1 MEAVR
6 AVGVFNNSTRPVVR
20 DWGRQ
25 KWWPKLMV
33 CKLWE
38 LTAGTCAVVRAGANS
53 KDWGQLWA
61 QQVAQ
66 RA

>member
-1 MEAVR
+1 MR
-6 AVGVFNNSTRPVVR
+6 AVKAVGIFYISASPVVR

-38 LTAGTCAVVRAGANS
+38 LTAGKHV
-53 KDWGQLWA
+53 Q
-61 QQVAQ
+61 
-66 RA
+66 

>member
-1 MEAVR
+1 MILGSKSCGGSTGAVR
-6 AVGVFNNSTRPVVR
+6 TVGVFNISTRPVVR

-38 LTAGTCAVVRAGANS
+38 LTAGTHVQ
-53 KDWGQLWA
+53 W
-61 QQVAQ
+61 
-66 RA
+66 